1 MWIHIQRI
9 SRPRTNPPRSLAVG
23 LFAALTLLALAR
35 PVASDAQADLALV
48 PSIVNLDWVY
58 QAIHPL
64 LYASS
69 GTVLWVLAGALT
81 IALAA
86 LPWLP
91 PGKRP
96 VVARV
101 DLANCNGCGRCFA
114 DCPYVAVT
122 MRPRSDG
129 RALAREA
136 FVDADLCAACGI
148 CAGAC
153 PSSTPFRTTDAP
165 RTGID
170 LPQYPMHELRDRL
183 ERQLAALRGTPKVV
197 VFGCDCAASLAALA
211 RDDTTALS
219 MPCSGMLPPSFV
231 EYALRGGADGVL
243 VTGCREDDCAYRLGN
258 RWTEERLRA
267 EREPHLRATV
277 NAERVRIAWR
287 GRFDGASLQA
297 DLDGFRRTL
306 RRLHAPASP
315 ISGRRERSG
324 G

>member
-1 MWIHIQRI
+1 V
-9 SRPRTNPPRSLAVG
+9 S
-23 LFAALTLLALAR
+23 
-35 PVASDAQADLALV
+35 
-48 PSIVNLDWVY
+48 LDWFYHAV
-58 QAIHPL
+58 HPVS
-64 LYASS
+64 YATS

-81 IALAA
+81 VVLAA

-91 PGKRP
+91 PAKRP
-96 VVARV
+96 TVAQV

-153 PSSTPFRTTDAP
+153 PSSTPFRTTDAL

-170 LPQYPMHELRDRL
+170 LPQYPMHELRERL

-197 VFGCDCAASLAALA
+197 VFGCDCAASLRTLS
-211 RDDTTALS
+211 RGDTATLS

-258 RWTEERLRA
+258 RWTEERLAA

-287 GRFDGASLQA
+287 GAFDGAPLRA
-297 DLDGFRRTL
+297 DLEGFRRALAHL
-306 RRLHAPASP
+306 RPHPSP
-315 ISGRRERSG
+315 IARRKERARG
-324 G
+324 

>member
-1 MWIHIQRI
+1 
-9 SRPRTNPPRSLAVG
+9 VG
-23 LFAALTLLALAR
+23 LLAALTLLALAR
-35 PVASDAQADLALV
+35 PVASDAPADLAAAAATV
-48 PSIVNLDWVY
+48 DLDWFY
-58 QAIHPL
+58 QSIHPL

-69 GTVLWVLAGALT
+69 GMALWALAGVLT

-91 PGKRP
+91 PAKRP

-122 MRPRSDG
+122 MRRRSDS
-129 RALAREA
+129 RALVREA

-153 PSSTPFRTTDAP
+153 PSSTPFRSTGEL

-183 ERQLAALRGTPKVV
+183 ERQLDALCRTPKVV
-197 VFGCDCAASLAALA
+197 VFGCDSAAPLATLA
-211 RDDTTALS
+211 RDDTATLS

-243 VTGCREDDCAYRLGN
+243 VTGCRDGDCAYRLGN
-258 RWTEERLRA
+258 RWTEARLRG

-277 NAERVRIAWR
+277 NPERVRIAWR
-287 GRFDGASLQA
+287 GPFDGASLQTE
-297 DLDGFRRTL
+297 LDGFRRAL
-306 RRLHAPASP
+306 RQLHAPSA
-315 ISGRRERSG
+315 RTFKRKEQAG